1 MKSFRRKQFRFEI
14 QNITRKCVEKY
25 EVNLNFRDLRLQR
38 IEKRERYIIAI
49 LLQLNY
55 KFEVECGS
63 HMATYT
69 EYCCHVTLRLQ
80 SLHLSGYKLCTKR
93 CDNKFYE
100 GRYDFKTIKN
110 CRHNK
115 DFKERWD

>member
-63 HMATYT
+63 QLA
-69 EYCCHVTLRLQ
+69 LW
-80 SLHLSGYKLCTKR
+80 LHTPG
-93 CDNKFYE
+93 
-100 GRYDFKTIKN
+100 IVVM
-110 CRHNK
+110 
-115 DFKERWD
+115 